1 MMSFDQTIA
10 QLNQAIQKRLASLVN
25 QERPLSLY
33 EPMRYALA
41 QPGKQLR
48 PVLLLLCAEAVGGTR
63 DNALD
68 AAAAIEV
75 VHNFT
80 LVHDDIMDHDELR
93 RGRQTVYRRWD
104 ENVAILA
111 GDALLV
117 LGYQLLSQTDPR
129 LLPVLLKIFS
139 KSILEICEGQ
149 ALDKEFEGRENI
161 SLADYFQMIEKK
173 TGRLFELA
181 CEAGAILGNGTPQQI
196 LACKQFGAQLGRAFQ
211 LQDDLLDVTGDE
223 KTIGKDVGS
232 DLKEEKNTFLMIHA
246 RSHAT
251 PQQREQLQELC
262 ARHLQEQETLQE
274 IISTFSEIGTLTAA
288 QREIDASMADARKQL
303 QALPASAAKS
313 NLEQLIQ
320 KIVTRNK

>member
-10 QLNQAIQKRLASLVN
+10 QLTQAIQNRLASLVN
-25 QERPLSLY
+25 QERPQSLY

-63 DNALD
+63 EKVLD

-117 LGYQLLSQTDPR
+117 LGYQLLSRTDPR
-129 LLPVLLKIFS
+129 FLPVLLTIFS

-149 ALDKEFEGRENI
+149 ALDKEFEGREGI
-161 SLADYFQMIEKK
+161 TLTDYFQMIEKK

-211 LQDDLLDVTGDE
+211 LQDDLLDVVGDE

-232 DLKEEKNTFLMIHA
+232 DLKEGKNTFLMIHA
-246 RSHAT
+246 RSHGT
-251 PQQREQLQELC
+251 PQQRERLQELC
-262 ARHLQEQETLQE
+262 ARHSLEQVTLQE
-274 IISTFSEIGTLTAA
+274 IISTFWEIGTLTAA
-288 QREIDASMADARKQL
+288 QQEIDASIADARKQL
-303 QALPASAAKS
+303 QRLPASSAKS